1 MARCWDHSHYSAH
14 WKAFGKIAAYGTQEN
29 EFIRRRRQQ
38 QQRITN
44 QNETPCTKWEK
55 TTLFR
60 SICVYG
66 IIRLLWHAKYVRIAY
81 TCDINAIGFAA
92 FFYTFVHAIHEHNRN
107 RIHVQLFTL
116 KLNNVENYTRVYTH
130 NRTHIL
136 TLVVC
141 AHKPSHNAQKSFQ
154 YTNILRT
161 RDTPKILST
170 YYIVGFIH
178 TIVATRHE
186 VHFHSIGKRQ
196 TLKTKCMRFRS
207 TIWLGLAW
215 LGFETNVWALAMVSH
230 LGCHFFRSYLLLFP
244 RMWTLYVWS
253 FNNASGKLNIFSNN
267 HPSTCSTMY
276 NAISYRANVQAQEHA
291 IQLCKPHFL
300 FLFTWSCLCMCVRVW
315 FLPSKHGVRI

>member
-1 MARCWDHSHYSAH
+1 M
-14 WKAFGKIAAYGTQEN
+14 
-29 EFIRRRRQQ
+29 
-38 QQRITN
+38 
-44 QNETPCTKWEK
+44 
-55 TTLFR
+55 
-60 SICVYG
+60 
-66 IIRLLWHAKYVRIAY
+66 YVRIAY

-116 KLNNVENYTRVYTH
+116 KLNNVENYTRVYIH

-215 LGFETNVWALAMVSH
+215 LRNECVSARNGFSFGLPFFPQLLIAFSPYVNV
-230 LGCHFFRSYLLLFP
+230 
-244 RMWTLYVWS
+244 
-253 FNNASGKLNIFSNN
+253 I
-267 HPSTCSTMY
+267 
-276 NAISYRANVQAQEHA
+276 
-291 IQLCKPHFL
+291 
-300 FLFTWSCLCMCVRVW
+300 CVIV
-315 FLPSKHGVRI
+315 

>member
-1 MARCWDHSHYSAH
+1 M
-14 WKAFGKIAAYGTQEN
+14 
-29 EFIRRRRQQ
+29 
-38 QQRITN
+38 
-44 QNETPCTKWEK
+44 
-55 TTLFR
+55 
-60 SICVYG
+60 
-66 IIRLLWHAKYVRIAY
+66 YVRIAY

-116 KLNNVENYTRVYTH
+116 KLNIVENYTRVYTH
-130 NRTHIL
+130 NLTHIL

-207 TIWLGLAW
+207 TIWLGLASKRMC
-215 LGFETNVWALAMVSH
+215 E
-230 LGCHFFRSYLLLFP
+230 RSQWFLI
-244 RMWTLYVWS
+244 WV
-253 FNNASGKLNIFSNN
+253 AIFSAVTYCFFPVCERYMCDRLIM
-267 HPSTCSTMY
+267 H
-276 NAISYRANVQAQEHA
+276 RAN
-291 IQLCKPHFL
+291 
-300 FLFTWSCLCMCVRVW
+300 
-315 FLPSKHGVRI
+315 